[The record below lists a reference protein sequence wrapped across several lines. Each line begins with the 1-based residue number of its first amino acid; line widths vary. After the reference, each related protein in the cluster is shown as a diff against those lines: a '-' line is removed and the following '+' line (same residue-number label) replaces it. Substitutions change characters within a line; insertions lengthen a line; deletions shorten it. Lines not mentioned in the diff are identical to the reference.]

1 MAKNIDELLEALE
14 KAPQQ
19 DKNTTLCKSMLLGFD
34 TETTGAIIGSDSICS
49 ATLVFR
55 DPARGRNNDVIAT
68 WLVNPHKQ
76 INPKASEVNGFTN
89 EFLQENGGD
98 PTQEIE
104 LLGKAIS
111 LAQSKNIPL
120 LAYNAPFDV
129 KMLNHDLQRW
139 NLDSLQNRPKSTV
152 NGGEML
158 IVDPLVID
166 RAISKRTGK
175 RTLTYTT
182 QFYGVEPIGNFHDAT
197 ADTVAAVDLIK
208 PISELHENVAN
219 LKLCE
224 IMTWQRDA
232 YAKWKLSFDSW
243 LKSKGRPASEGNW
256 L

>member
-19 DKNTTLCKSMLLGFD
+19 DSNTTLCKSMLLGFD
-34 TETTGAIIGSDSICS
+34 TETTGAIVGSDSICS
-49 ATLVFR
+49 ATLVLR
-55 DPARGRNNDVIAT
+55 DPALGHNNDVIAT
-68 WLVNPHKQ
+68 WLVNPHKP
-76 INPKASEVNGFTN
+76 INPKASEVNGFTD

-104 LLGKAIS
+104 LLGSAIS

-129 KMLNHDLQRW
+129 KMLSHDLQRW
-139 NLDSLQNRPKSTV
+139 SLEPLQNRQKSTV

-158 IVDPLVID
+158 VVDPLVID
-166 RAISKRTGK
+166 RAVSKRTGK

-182 QFYGVEPIGNFHDAT
+182 QFYAVEPIGDFHDAT

-224 IMTWQRDA
+224 IMAWQREA
-232 YAKWKLSFDSW
+232 YAKWKISFNNW
-243 LKSKGRPASEGNW
+243 LKSKGRPAGEGSW